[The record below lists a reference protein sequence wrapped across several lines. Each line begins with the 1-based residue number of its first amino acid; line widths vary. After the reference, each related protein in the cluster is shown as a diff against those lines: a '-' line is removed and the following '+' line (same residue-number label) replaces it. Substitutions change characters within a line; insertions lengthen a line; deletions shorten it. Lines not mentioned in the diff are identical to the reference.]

1 VHIAEALLFA
11 AAAGLAN
18 VTFYE
23 TDLSTLAESVQQGVL
38 RLLVAK
44 LRAGGVLHISSY
56 IARLAERPGAAAIAV
71 RDAALRKEP

>member
-23 TDLSTLAESVQQGVL
+23 IDLSTLAESVQ
-38 RLLVAK
+38 
-44 LRAGGVLHISSY
+44 
-56 IARLAERPGAAAIAV
+56 
-71 RDAALRKEP
+71 